1 MMITPEPPLLSPL
14 AQRFVLHW
22 GEMGSRWGVNRS
34 VAQIH
39 ALLYFHGRPLP
50 AETIADVL
58 QLARSNVSNSLREL
72 ISWNL
77 VHVTHLMGDR
87 RDHFETAG
95 DPWTL
100 FRTIVRERRT
110 REFEPTVEALRDCL
124 ADPEFVRQAPGT
136 QARLKETLVLMES
149 LSAWSEEMLRLETS
163 TLKKLLRL
171 GARVRKLLGDPAKR
185 PTP

>member
-1 MMITPEPPLLSPL
+1 MTAAAHPLLSPL

-50 AETIADVL
+50 ADDIADAL
-58 QLARSNVSNSLREL
+58 QVARSNVSNSLREL

-87 RDHFETAG
+87 RDHFETSQE
-95 DPWTL
+95 PWTL
-100 FRTIVRERRT
+100 LRTIVRERRA
-110 REFEPTVEALRDCL
+110 REFEPTVAELRGCL
-124 ADPEFVRQAPGT
+124 ADPDFARQPAAT
-136 QARLKETLVLMES
+136 QARLRETLALMES
-149 LSAWSEEMLRLETS
+149 LSAWSEEMLRLETP
-163 TLKKLLRL
+163 TLKKVLRL
-171 GARVRKLLGDPAKR
+171 GARIRRLLRDDRKPPA
-185 PTP
+185 